1 MNIEFIKL
9 RFKRQEWNAI
19 ELLRTKSI
27 KSLSHLQSKTSTQVY
42 IMVDFNV
49 IHLSTQCSILSSSL
63 WTFKHNPFNILVPWE
78 CKMNLNNLLQIEAW
92 ESKVETWTLK
102 LGAWTHTW
110 NSKILTLISSWAKL
124 PCTFPKISSLIN
136 VYYNLI
142 RFYMTLKRCVAMG
155 KEFAQCEGIKSL
167 PL

>member
-1 MNIEFIKL
+1 MTYKRAFIVGIMNIEFIKL

-42 IMVDFNV
+42 IMVDFNI

-63 WTFKHNPFNILVPWE
+63 WTFMHNPSNVLVPWE
-78 CKMNLNNLLQIEAW
+78 CKMNLNNLLQIEAC

-110 NSKILTLISSWAKL
+110 NSKILTLILSWPKL
-124 PCTFPKISSLIN
+124 SCTFPKISSLNKCI
-136 VYYNLI
+136 L
-142 RFYMTLKRCVAMG
+142 
-155 KEFAQCEGIKSL
+155 
-167 PL
+167 